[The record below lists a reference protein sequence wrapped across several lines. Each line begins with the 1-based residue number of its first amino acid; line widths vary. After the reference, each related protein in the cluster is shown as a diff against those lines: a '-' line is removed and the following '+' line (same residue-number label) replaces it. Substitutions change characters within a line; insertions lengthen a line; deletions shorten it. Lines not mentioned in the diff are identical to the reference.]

1 MVLRKFRPR
10 SSSPWENGG
19 VADVFELSAKRL
31 VLLTHEVSGSFADN
45 VKTSAK
51 HLNTCRQNRQRSRP
65 SLVDSGAAQA
75 LVVTVLYGKSQNI
88 IEMVTFL

>member
-1 MVLRKFRPR
+1 MVLRKFCPR

-19 VADVFELSAKRL
+19 VADVFELSAKRP

-45 VKTSAK
+45 VKTSVK
-51 HLNTCRQNRQRSRP
+51 LLNTCHQSRQRSRP

-75 LVVTVLYGKSQNI
+75 RVVTVLYGKSQNI
-88 IEMVTFL
+88 IEMVNF